1 VSRLP
6 TCVAGSRQ
14 QSGVLPYKTGHFL
27 DLRVLETEARKRH
40 PATTVPTTTPA
51 EQSLIND
58 SDVRQELAQFS
69 DAEGAVEARPLE
81 PRPPYLDGFE
91 ALDSGLATDADASGF
106 ASAQREYVPVDEIDE
121 LPAHRSA
128 RVEFRISFMTAA
140 LVLLACLTAGAVT
153 AAYVFQERLTPV
165 TGRPSASR

>member
-1 VSRLP
+1 
-6 TCVAGSRQ
+6 
-14 QSGVLPYKTGHFL
+14 
-27 DLRVLETEARKRH
+27 
-40 PATTVPTTTPA
+40 VPTTTPA

-58 SDVRQELAQFS
+58 SEIRQELAQFS
-69 DAEGAVEARPLE
+69 DAEEALAAPPLE

-106 ASAQREYVPVDEIDE
+106 VSPQREYVPVDEVDD
-121 LPAHRSA
+121 LPAGRPA

-153 AAYVFQERLTPV
+153 AAYVFQERLAPV
-165 TGRPSASR
+165 SARPSATR